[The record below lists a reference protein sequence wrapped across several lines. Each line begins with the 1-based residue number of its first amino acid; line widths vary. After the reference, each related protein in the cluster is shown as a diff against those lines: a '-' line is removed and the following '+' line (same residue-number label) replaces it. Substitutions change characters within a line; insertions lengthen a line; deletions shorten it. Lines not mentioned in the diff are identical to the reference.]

1 MVFPLRFLPILANFA
16 RIIKNYKGTME
27 EKIKIQQTGANGMI
41 TTITLTD
48 DVEHID
54 VTFDGQHNV
63 SRLMVKLREKGIMNN

>member
-1 MVFPLRFLPILANFA
+1 
-16 RIIKNYKGTME
+16 ME

-48 DVEHID
+48 DVEHLD

-63 SRLMVKLREKGIMNN
+63 SRMTVKLRENGIMNN